1 MIQDAVGR
9 ARSGQAGITL
19 PASYSLRTML
29 MVQFLAVAV
38 LAGIV
43 ATLLMVVWRLPL
55 AQKQVQT
62 EQARVASMVLQQL
75 EVLLDTTETLTA
87 SIGQMLADERSAAS
101 RATAAALIARVSG
114 SAELFENLYVL
125 NQQAKVI
132 AMGSSAR
139 PGLQMADWI
148 GNDFSGLPVVQAVR
162 RSRGLTWSEQFQ
174 SPVLGIPVV
183 AVALPAGEDIVFA
196 EVSVRRLVDFVHSS
210 NSLDGLMVLVVDGKG
225 ETVAA
230 PDMQLARSRS
240 NLSNIAVVRA
250 ALDGAPIF
258 GTFSLAGQS
267 YSGTARR
274 SNRLGWV
281 VVSAYP
287 ESVADAPRRVAV
299 VITSVTL
306 ALSVGFGMF
315 LFGAFANLMQR
326 RVQRTVAYAQA
337 VAQGQYEPPGDKSVV
352 REMQQLDASL
362 EQMARTIQRREQ
374 QLRAIVDTTPTLA
387 IQWYDRSGRV
397 LDWNPASVTMF
408 GWSREEALGQTLDQL
423 IYSREQQQ
431 WFQDVLAGI
440 EKTGQPFGPFEAT
453 THNRRGEE
461 RQILATTFS
470 IPDISHGLQFVCM
483 DIDIT
488 DMKQKEQ
495 EIRAN
500 ENKFNVFFN
509 ASPVAVAVLEKRD
522 KAYIHTDVNQAWEQ
536 LIGYSHQQALA
547 MHLADSGFLVDSLV
561 GSELL
566 AQVESQQIVTRVET
580 WARRANGA
588 QFLAEGSLGRVCIAG
603 RELVIYSL
611 HDISDKRQ
619 MENDLRELNAEL
631 EERIRKRTESLSQA
645 NLDLQKAFTDL
656 RLMQDHLVQSEKLAS
671 LGAMVAGIAHELN
684 TPIGNGL
691 MAISTLEQRALTFR
705 VQVAQGLRRSDLEA
719 FLGQVETAGMIATR
733 NLARAAE
740 LIAGFKRVAVDQ
752 TSAQRR
758 EFDLAEFVH
767 EILLTLQPT
776 IKRSPVQI
784 ELRVQVPELLIDGY
798 PGPLGQVVSNLIQ
811 NSLVHAF
818 GDRSK
823 GLISISAHVET
834 DQVRLSIGDD
844 GCGIPAELVRRVF
857 DPFFTTR
864 LGKGGSG
871 LGLHIVHNIV
881 TGMLGGEIELQ
892 QQEGCGACFVMT
904 FPRCAPAVVTT
915 EPSPAA

>member
-1 MIQDAVGR
+1 MKLPVG
-9 ARSGQAGITL
+9 
-19 PASYSLRTML
+19 YSLRTLL

-43 ATLLMVVWRLPL
+43 ATVMMVVWRLPM

-62 EQARVASMVLQQL
+62 EQARAAGMVLQQL
-75 EVLLDTTETLTA
+75 EVLLDTTETLTT
-87 SIGQMLADERSAAS
+87 SIGQMLASETSAAA
-101 RATAAALIARVSG
+101 RDTAAALIARISG
-114 SAELFENLYVL
+114 SAELFESLYVL
-125 NQQAKVI
+125 DQHAKVI

-139 PGLQMADWI
+139 PGLQMVDWI

-174 SPVLGIPVV
+174 SPVLGVPVV
-183 AVALPAGEDIVFA
+183 AVALPAGENIVLA
-196 EVSVRRLVDFVHSS
+196 EISVRRLVDFVHSS
-210 NSLDGLMVLVVDGKG
+210 NSLDGLLVLVVDGKG

-230 PDMQLARSRS
+230 PDMQLARTRS
-240 NLSNIAVVRA
+240 NLSNIPLVRA
-250 ALDGAPIF
+250 ALDGTPVF
-258 GTFSLAGQS
+258 GTFSLADQS

-315 LFGAFANLMQR
+315 VFGAFANLMQR

-337 VAQGQYEPPGDKSVV
+337 VAQGHYESPGDKSVV
-352 REMQQLDASL
+352 REMQRLDASL
-362 EQMARTIQRREQ
+362 EQMAQTIQRREQ

-408 GWSREEALGQTLDQL
+408 GWTRDEALGQALDQL
-423 IYSREQQQ
+423 IYSPEQQQ
-431 WFQDVLAGI
+431 LFLDVLAGI
-440 EKTGQPFGPFEAT
+440 EKTGQPFGPFEGTA
-453 THNRRGEE
+453 HNRQGEE
-461 RQILATTFS
+461 RQLLSTTFS
-470 IPDISHGLQFVCM
+470 IPDINQGLQFVCM

-500 ENKFNVFFN
+500 EEKFNVFFN
-509 ASPVAVAVLEKRD
+509 ASPVAVAVLEKRG
-522 KAYIHTDVNQAWEQ
+522 KTYIHTDVNHAWEQ
-536 LIGYSHQQALA
+536 LIGCTRDQALA
-547 MHLADSGFLVDSLV
+547 SNLASSDFLQ
-561 GSELL
+561 LL
-566 AQVESQQIVTRVET
+566 TQVKSQQIVTRVES
-580 WARRANGA
+580 WARRANGE
-588 QFLAEGSLGRVCIAG
+588 QFLAEGSLGWVCVAG

-611 HDISDKRQ
+611 HDITEKRQ

-631 EERIRKRTESLSQA
+631 EERIRKRTESLTQA

-671 LGAMVAGIAHELN
+671 LGALVAGIAHELN

-691 MAISTLEQRALTFR
+691 MAISTLEQRAKTFR
-705 VQVAQGLRRSDLEA
+705 TQMSEGLRRSDLEA
-719 FLGQVETAGMIATR
+719 FLAGVETAGQIATR

-740 LIAGFKRVAVDQ
+740 LITSFKRVAVDQ
-752 TSAQRR
+752 TSVQRR
-758 EFDLAEFVH
+758 QFELAEFVH
-767 EILLTLQPT
+767 EILLTLQPM
-776 IKRSPVQI
+776 IKRSPA
-784 ELRVQVPELLIDGY
+784 QVAVDIPALTIDGY

-818 GDRSK
+818 GDRTS
-823 GLISISAHVET
+823 GQISISAQAQSDLIKLTV
-834 DQVRLSIGDD
+834 SDD

-864 LGKGGSG
+864 LGNGGSG

-881 TGMLGGEIELQ
+881 TGMLGGAIDVQ
-892 QQEGCGACFVMT
+892 QQPGSGASFVIT
-904 FPRCAPAVVTT
+904 FPRCAPALAPVV
-915 EPSPAA
+915 PAA